1 MSSKSPEEEEEAS
14 PQNPRPPQQQT
25 TPQRPIS
32 GFTSAEEL
40 ELWYNS
46 LFARAEGELTAL
58 LQAKLSLSGDLSLNC
73 NWATLISKVEERL
86 RELEYWFAEDTMRC
100 RERLTREIEGFEGL
114 VRKQLGDG
122 RQEMGNW
129 WRLWGYRRELGILG
143 RCGEML
149 GERVR
154 GRNGK
159 ERNIVLRMGGG
170 RG

>member
-1 MSSKSPEEEEEAS
+1 MSSKSPEEEEAP
-14 PQNPRPPQQQT
+14 PQNPRHPQQQT

-40 ELWYNS
+40 ELWYIS

-58 LQAKLSLSGDLSLNC
+58 LQAKRSLSSDPSLNC
-73 NWATLISKVEERL
+73 NCAVLIRKVEERL

-100 RERLTREIEGFEGL
+100 RERLTREIEGFEGR

-129 WRLWGYRRELGILG
+129 WRLWEYRRELGVLG

-149 GERVR
+149 GERVQ
-154 GRNGK
+154 GGNGK
-159 ERNIVLRMGGG
+159 ERNIVLGMGGGG